1 VIGRAKK
8 KRRKFARKKKK
19 FTASNT
25 EQSEELPEERRL
37 GATSTPK
44 LNHSAA
50 EPQPKETPTTE
61 ARETQRKQSQSQ
73 KLNIEAT
80 ENLGGH

>member
-37 GATSTPK
+37 GATSTRK
-44 LNHSAA
+44 LNHRGHG
-50 EPQPKETPTTE
+50 EKPQ
-61 ARETQRKQSQSQ
+61 AIGGRSQESQ
-73 KLNIEAT
+73 KQ
-80 ENLGGH
+80 NLTSLGTLREGQVLETIL